1 MDKFMMSLIKQETP
15 EVNKDIVNG
24 YAVVKLKD
32 APAYIDN
39 IFNWAF
45 GSLKKLCDLQY
56 DHGEICTPREEFAY
70 SARPRSGNG
79 IKRSNSRS
87 VNIGESSVYMLKYYF
102 TYKGEKLDPLYL
114 YLPFC
119 EDAGLNMLGGTRRF
133 IFPVLANKIISSTKE
148 GIFIKILKDKKNF
161 LRMNYHVYV
170 NNMLNQFGIILS
182 PLYDKTMRQTRMS
195 DTTGASATCVHYILS
210 KHGYSGF
217 WQKYYGFVP
226 VIGYLNDIEKTYG
239 DNENYLVVRST
250 GVKPKS
256 YKDDD
261 YVPTS
266 LAFAVHKNHATSD
279 VLSTIATMFYIIDHF
294 PGMFHLDHIEKNYM
308 WSMTLAYINFSSQ
321 FKEQDLFGKMSEH
334 LASIEDMTNLL
345 LRHKLQENGYQCED
359 IYDLLFF
366 IKRDFAKW
374 HTSGEFISS
383 MYGKELDVLDHTL
396 SRMVK
401 SIFRASYEVKKK
413 MSSKKELTKS
423 EITEI
428 LRKNIPLGDVFKI
441 FDTRDGTR
449 SNASDVNYS
458 GDNKFFKITSTII
471 PQERKRNKHG
481 GGATSEKDPNIKL
494 HASYSECGA
503 YLAIAKREPVGNGG
517 INPYTLLDE
526 YGTILQRE
534 EFREMLQDAQRKIN
548 NLG

>member
-1 MDKFMMSLIKQETP
+1 MMDLVKQETP
-15 EVNKDIVNG
+15 LVNKDIVNG
-24 YAVVKLKD
+24 YATIKLKD
-32 APAYIDN
+32 APIYIDN
-39 IFNWAF
+39 IFKWAF
-45 GSLKKLCDLQY
+45 GSLKKLCDLRY
-56 DHGEICTPREEFAY
+56 ESYEICTPREEFAY
-70 SARPRSGNG
+70 SSRPRSGNG

-119 EDAGLNMLGGTRRF
+119 EEAGLNMLGGTRRF

-161 LRMNYHVYV
+161 SRMNYHIYV
-170 NNMLNQFGIILS
+170 DEQLSQFGIILS
-182 PLYDKTMRQTRMS
+182 PLYDKTARQTRMS
-195 DTTGASATCVHYILS
+195 DTTAALTTCVHYILS
-210 KHGYSGF
+210 KYGYSGF
-217 WQKYYGFVP
+217 WQKFYGFVP
-226 VIGYLNDIEKTYG
+226 FIGYMEDVQRTYG
-239 DNENYLVVRST
+239 TNEEYVIVRGT
-250 GVKPKS
+250 GIKPKS

-266 LAFAVHKNHATSD
+266 LAFAIRKDQTTND
-279 VLSTIATMFYIIDHF
+279 VLSTIATMFYIIDNF
-294 PGMFHLDHIEKNYM
+294 PNMFQLNHIENNYI
-308 WSMTLAYINFSSQ
+308 WKMTLAYINFSSQ
-321 FKEQDLFGKMSEH
+321 FKEQDLFGKMDEH

-345 LRHKLQENGYQCED
+345 LKHKLQEIGYECDD

-428 LRKNIPLGDVFKI
+428 LRKTIPLGDVFKI

-494 HASYSECGA
+494 HASYAECGG
-503 YLAIAKREPVGNGG
+503 YLAIAKREPIGNGG
-517 INPYTLLDE
+517 INPYATLDE
-526 YGTILQRE
+526 YGTLLQRP
-534 EFREMLQDAQRKIN
+534 EFKEMLDDAQRKIN